1 MSEKLEDYIIE
12 VKETPALI
20 EKDNDIKGTF
30 DGRNTITFKRGN
42 EIIVV
47 WKIFQGQRADIN
59 LSEYIRIVD
68 MA

>member
-1 MSEKLEDYIIE
+1 MSEKRESYDIG

-20 EKDNDIKGTF
+20 ERDNDIKGTF
-30 DGRNTITFKRGN
+30 DGRDTITFKRGN

-59 LSEYIRIVD
+59 LSGYIRIVD
-68 MA
+68 MV